1 MKSNREIYLD
11 NSATT
16 KPAEEVIEAVNRMMR
31 EEYGNPSSLHR
42 KGIEAEKAVN
52 RARNIIASGLGAM
65 PAEII
70 FTSGG
75 TESNNMAV
83 KGYADANCR
92 SGRHLITSKIEHPS
106 VLNIFKDLEK
116 RGYEVDY
123 VNVSP
128 EGIVDMENLK
138 NLVRNDTILVSIMYV
153 NNEVGTIQPID
164 RISATLKTSGRN
176 IALHVDAVQ
185 AFGKIPVDVR
195 KIGADIVSVSSHKI
209 HGPKGVG
216 AVFVK
221 KGTKLNPVFL
231 GGGQEWEM
239 RSGTENVPGI
249 CGFGK
254 AAETALGDIE
264 ASYHH
269 VLQLRKT
276 FLDRL
281 GEKLGDFS
289 TNPRNTALSLP
300 YILNITFRGVKGEV
314 LVHALEEEGIYI
326 STGSACSSK
335 KHVQSVVLKEMKLC
349 PEDAEGSVR
358 VSFSRY
364 NTTEEV
370 LHAANR
376 IGEIVPK
383 LRKYTRR

>member
-1 MKSNREIYLD
+1 MKGNGEIYLD

-16 KPAEEVIEAVNRMMR
+16 KPVEEVIETVNRMMR

-42 KGIEAEKAVN
+42 KGIGAEKAVN
-52 RARNIIASGLGAM
+52 WARKIIASGLGAM

-92 SGRHLITSKIEHPS
+92 RGRHLITSKIEHPS

-138 NLVRNDTILVSIMYV
+138 SLVRDDTILVSIMYV
-153 NNEVGTIQPID
+153 NNEVGTVQPID
-164 RISATLKTSGRN
+164 RISATLKASGRN

-185 AFGKIPVDVR
+185 AFGKIPVDAR

-221 KGTKLNPVFL
+221 KGTKINPVFL

-254 AAETALGDIE
+254 AAEIALGNIE
-264 ASYHH
+264 ASYQH
-269 VLQLRKT
+269 VSQLRKT

-281 GEKLGDFS
+281 GEKLGDIS
-289 TNPRNTALSLP
+289 TNPRDTALSLP
-300 YILNITFRGVKGEV
+300 YIVNITFRGVRGEV
-314 LVHALEEEGIYI
+314 LVHALEEEDIYI

-335 KHVQSVVLKEMKLC
+335 KHVQSIVLKEMELC

-370 LHAANR
+370 LHAADR